1 MVLDEA
7 AAEAAAAAV
16 VATAVIDWFK
26 RSCWQ
31 IWLRRGKYDTVKCRQ
46 SAKRRKEKLMAQLMQ
61 FSDNECHRSVIDD
74 RSGRWVRPS
83 LPFSPSQQQLI
94 YILSYGDRGKSY
106 RFSLFFSTVL
116 FCLFSWLVGWLVGW
130 FVRFLFVVV
139 DVVDVIVDVVAL
151 RFCCFVWVLL
161 ASSPFW
167 FFRCY
172 LCQRRFFDSKWIR
185 WTDGANTFIWFLF
198 FFFFFFFC
206 GWLQLMAS
214 TVESCLVSLCFISN
228 CMISY
233 RNYSRILQVRSVIEK
248 SKADSVMLCFP
259 ISVYCVSHD
268 IILYKRLI
276 LNVARTACWLTCKQ
290 HTKHIKLIYHTA
302 VVACI
307 LVVHTEWW
315 ILDGRNW
322 IINGRWLAMGAGEDW
337 GWRIEDGGLRME
349 DGGWR
354 MEDGGGDAE
363 GGEWLGKGW
372 NIAVRYLLLISVS
385 LDREQERRKRRHSFL
400 FLILFF
406 FVLLYVTSSLYPF
419 FFYSYSYFFFVFA
432 TFFFFFVVSFH
443 LFGGR
448 ARVLFLV
455 VAAWIRQCRGIP
467 RWKSEVSIRCAAFVG
482 WKRPLSPLESV
493 RVHHID
499 AGLRS
504 VSAPSSDEAALKTKE
519 TTPCAHLFQI
529 LQFHKFKYSNR
540 TSNALMGWL

>member
-337 GWRIEDGGLRME
+337 GWRIEDGGRRME
-349 DGGWR
+349 DGGRRRRRRGRWMTWKGLKYCGAVFAAHFGFAWQRTREKKEAAFLFVSYLVLFCVVVCYFFSLSILLLLLLLLLLRLRHLLLLFRCQFSFVWR
-354 MEDGGGDAE
+354 PGQSFVSCCCGVNKTVPWHPAVKIRSVDSLRCLCRLEATTESAGVCQSPPHRRRAKVS
-363 GGEWLGKGW
+363 LGPVIRWGCFENKR
-372 NIAVRYLLLISVS
+372 NNAVRSPLSDSSVS
-385 LDREQERRKRRHSFL
+385 
-400 FLILFF
+400 
-406 FVLLYVTSSLYPF
+406 
-419 FFYSYSYFFFVFA
+419 
-432 TFFFFFVVSFH
+432 
-443 LFGGR
+443 
-448 ARVLFLV
+448 
-455 VAAWIRQCRGIP
+455 
-467 RWKSEVSIRCAAFVG
+467 
-482 WKRPLSPLESV
+482 
-493 RVHHID
+493 
-499 AGLRS
+499 
-504 VSAPSSDEAALKTKE
+504 
-519 TTPCAHLFQI
+519 QI
-529 LQFHKFKYSNR
+529 
-540 TSNALMGWL
+540 